1 MADVTCDT
9 RTLAQLRPTDIAR
22 CLAGVSTISPHI
34 HPKSRALEFVLVAT
48 HGQPLTPTEREWS
61 FPSTVDWID
70 CRYMERWIPVGATDE
85 TWRLRH
91 AYFHLYQHFGPDD
104 PPKEMFA
111 FHWEPSD
118 DSSPNGSSE
127 YNRRP
132 HLHLASAL
140 GPLSRSHFVVTL
152 TVSPD
157 SQASVGYLNELL
169 DEVIKMAGTEV
180 LDRISP
186 RP

>member
-1 MADVTCDT
+1 M
-9 RTLAQLRPTDIAR
+9 TLLKKI
-22 CLAGVSTISPHI
+22 
-34 HPKSRALEFVLVAT
+34 
-48 HGQPLTPTEREWS
+48 
-61 FPSTVDWID
+61 
-70 CRYMERWIPVGATDE
+70 
-85 TWRLRH
+85 
-91 AYFHLYQHFGPDD
+91 
-104 PPKEMFA
+104 FA

-118 DSSPNGSSE
+118 VNGPNDSDE

-157 SQASVGYLNELL
+157 SQASVRYLNELL
-169 DEVIKMAGTEV
+169 DEVIKMVGTEV
-180 LDRISP
+180 LDRMPP